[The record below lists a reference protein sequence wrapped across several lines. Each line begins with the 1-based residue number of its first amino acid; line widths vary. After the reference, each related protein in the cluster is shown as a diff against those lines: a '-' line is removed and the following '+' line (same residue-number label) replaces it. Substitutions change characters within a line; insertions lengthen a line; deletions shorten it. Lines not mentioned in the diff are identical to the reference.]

1 MNKKVLYSVIIAIA
15 ISTICVVLLLNK
27 EIEQKDVLS
36 YSEAVINPLCNDD
49 YLSDLKLS
57 MQGNGLD
64 YTNYWVQAGT
74 AISIITREGITEEV
88 EVIVDNLMNTYRR
101 YGYFPRPPYDKY
113 NYGWVSCMDAPIIS
127 VLSRIMYEKTGDS
140 KYKDFTCELSG
151 YMQEDVSRN
160 GYIADIDDEKWL
172 FEYAD
177 TNTSGSNGKFVLNG
191 SLLGTLATAIIGYA
205 TEDKELIDIVDSQT
219 SLYKKKMSE
228 YWYSDTS
235 WCFYM
240 LNEKRVNPP
249 HYIIFEIRLFIA
261 LAEVTGDKFYSDE
274 ATRRINLLK
283 RYYKLYVYEE
293 NGISYYNF
301 IRNGAPHFYYID
313 IYNTELVFYDGKGN
327 IIDKQIMEGRKE
339 ENSLM
344 HGIYDNATNYVEWH
358 IVPNTSWS
366 VNMGNLYIEHIDN
379 NMEIGTSILCDYRVE
394 QDGMLKD
401 DTLSIFKRD
410 LGNKRCHLIFDF
422 EKPQNTSSD
431 LIYTLELENLSDET
445 FPTNIIL
452 FDSNNKSINRYLK
465 PIQRGKN
472 LLIFS
477 ICGFAEQGTVDI
489 KEIKSANLRI
499 FTSNMQAPNAKIK
512 IGKLR
517 EYNNPVQFWKSYTDS
532 NYKIN
537 WGE

>member
-1 MNKKVLYSVIIAIA
+1 MNKKVLYSVIIAIGIA
-15 ISTICVVLLLNK
+15 ISTICFVLLLGK
-27 EIEQKDVLS
+27 KIEQKDVLS

-49 YLSDLKLS
+49 YLSELKLS

-74 AISIITREGITEEV
+74 AISIITRQGVTEDV
-88 EVIVDNLMNTYRR
+88 EVIVDNLMETYRR

-113 NYGWVSCMDAPIIS
+113 DYGWVSCMDAPIIS

-140 KYKDFTCELSG
+140 KYKDFIGELSR

-177 TNTSGSNGKFVLNG
+177 TNTCGSNGKFVLNG

-205 TEDKELIDIVDSQT
+205 MEDKNLLDIVESQT
-219 SLYKKKMSE
+219 NLYKKKMSE

-235 WCFYM
+235 WCYYM

-274 ATRRINLLK
+274 ATRRIDLLK

-293 NGISYYNF
+293 NGTTYYSF
-301 IRNGAPHFYYID
+301 
-313 IYNTELVFYDGKGN
+313 VGN
-327 IIDKQIMEGRKE
+327 VVDKQRMEGRNE

-344 HGIYDNATNYVEWH
+344 YGLYDNATNYVEWH

-366 VNMGNLYIEHIDN
+366 VNMGNLLVERIDN
-379 NMEIGTSILCDYRVE
+379 NWDTHTNVLCDCRVE
-394 QDGMLKD
+394 QDGTLKN
-401 DTLSIFKRD
+401 DTLSIYKDD

-422 EKPQNTSSD
+422 EKSQTTSSD
-431 LIYTLELENLSDET
+431 LIYTIELENLSDET
-445 FPTNIIL
+445 FPANIIL
-452 FDSNNKSINRYLK
+452 YDSNNKSINRYLK
-465 PIQRGKN
+465 PIKRGKN

-477 ICGFAEQGTVDI
+477 ICGFAEQGTANI
-489 KEIKSANLRI
+489 KEIKTANLRI
-499 FTSNMQAPNAKIK
+499 FTSNMQVSNAEIK
-512 IGKLR
+512 IG
-517 EYNNPVQFWKSYTDS
+517 EIHQYNNPVQFWKSYTDGD
-532 NYKIN
+532 YKIN